1 MLHNLGE
8 NNSLINQFVSEI
20 RDIEIQKD
28 RLRFRK
34 NIERI
39 GEIMAYEISK
49 TFDYESKS
57 VNTPLGKAKMNLPK
71 EQPVLGTILRAGLP
85 FHQGFL
91 NYFDSADNAFM
102 SAYRHHLP
110 DGKFEIKLEYFS
122 SASLANK
129 ILIVA
134 DPMLATGASMV
145 LTLKQAFQ
153 YGTPK
158 QTHVACVIASR
169 KGIQT
174 VQEILPDAI
183 IWAAAIDEELNSKSY
198 IVPGLGDA
206 GDLSYGEKT
215 QQ

>member
-1 MLHNLGE
+1 MIHNLGK
-8 NNSLINQFVSEI
+8 NNSLINQFVAEI
-20 RDIEIQKD
+20 RDTEIQKD
-28 RLRFRK
+28 RMRFRK

-49 TFDYESKS
+49 TFSYETKE
-57 VNTPLGKAKMNLPK
+57 VNTPLGKAKMNLLND
-71 EQPVLGTILRAGLP
+71 QPVLGTILRAGLP

-91 NYFDSADNAFM
+91 NYFDRADNAFM

-110 DGKFEIKLEYFS
+110 DGNFEIKLEYFS
-122 SASLANK
+122 SASLKNK

-134 DPMLATGASMV
+134 DPMLATGSSMV
-145 LTLKQAFQ
+145 MTLKQAFQ
-153 YGTPK
+153 YGVPK
-158 QTHVACVIASR
+158 QTHVACVIASK
-169 KGIQT
+169 KGIET
-174 VQEILPDAI
+174 VQHAFPDATV
-183 IWAAAIDEELNSKSY
+183 WAAAIDEELNSSAY